1 MNNDKNGGSGVTHSE
16 SSSSHGNGG
25 GGYAGLRKAATQS
38 KANRFMDKLRM
49 KEDSKEE

>member
-1 MNNDKNGGSGVTHSE
+1 VTHSE

-25 GGYAGLRKAATQS
+25 GGGGYAGLRKAATTS